1 MEECP
6 PPMTAVSAEDIPP
19 GPAFPWGTPARDVPS
34 SRKGGR
40 ADKAAK
46 WTQTLPA

>member
-1 MEECP
+1 MEDSP
-6 PPMTAVSAEDIPP
+6 SPIPAVPVGGILDLL
-19 GPAFPWGTPARDVPS
+19 FPVPLLEM

>member
-6 PPMTAVSAEDIPP
+6 PPIPAVPAEDIPP
-19 GPAFPWGTPARDVPS
+19 GPAFPCSPARDVPF

-46 WTQTLPA
+46 QTQTLPA